1 MMHGLRTRQ
10 RAWVVFTATLL
21 LAATSAIAQQPI
33 TYQGQL
39 QQAGQPFDGETG
51 MVFRLYDSVDGD
63 NQIGEAE
70 VFSSVEVTDGL
81 FQVELDFG
89 AGAFDGGAR
98 YLEIEVAGTVLGRQ
112 RITAAPV
119 AEHALAVA
127 DGSVGS
133 AQIAPGAVGSAQL
146 ANDTLTIASGTGLT
160 GGGTVALGEATT
172 IGIADGGVGENQV
185 DSSQI
190 QLRITGSCA
199 PGTTL
204 TGINADGGVEC
215 SALPAPPI
223 GLDFTADS
231 EGNVGAFTA
240 IAIRDSG
247 LPIISYYSY
256 DAGGALKVYDCADAA
271 CSTGTSRALD
281 ESGDVG
287 RYTAVAIRDSGLP
300 IISYRDSSSDDLK
313 IYDCA
318 DAACSTGTD
327 RILDDA
333 GNVGRYTAIAIRDNG
348 LPIISYYDGGASDL
362 KVYDCVDVACSDGT
376 DRTLDDVGIVG
387 LSTAIAIR
395 DSGLPII
402 SYYDSSGALKV
413 YDCQDRTCSV
423 GTGRTLDDDG
433 IVGLDSGIAI
443 RDSGLPIISYWDVA
457 NGALKVYDC
466 ADAACSGTGTARTLD
481 DAGGNFGGHT
491 SIAIRDSGRPII
503 SYHDDTNGSL
513 KVYDCSNAACSTG
526 AARTLDDALGTFEG
540 FPAIAIR
547 DSGRPIISYHDETNI
562 DLKVYSCG
570 DADCRR

>member
-70 VFSSVEVTDGL
+70 VFSAVEVTDGL

-204 TGINADGGVEC
+204 TGINADGSVEC

-300 IISYRDSSSDDLK
+300 IISYRDSSNDDLK
-313 IYDCA
+313 VYDCA

-402 SYYDSSGALKV
+402 SY
-413 YDCQDRTCSV
+413 
-423 GTGRTLDDDG
+423 
-433 IVGLDSGIAI
+433 
-443 RDSGLPIISYWDVA
+443 WDVA

-481 DAGGNFGGHT
+481 DVGNVGRYT

-503 SYHDDTNGSL
+503 SYHDDTNGDL
-513 KVYDCSNAACSTG
+513 KVYDCADADCATG
-526 AARTLDDALGTFEG
+526 TDRTLDDVGDVGQYTS
-540 FPAIAIR
+540 IAIR
-547 DSGRPIISYHDETNI
+547 DSGWPIISYDDSTNG